1 MNELMWGNY
10 AQGYGGDGDRYG
22 KMGGDGD
29 TWDGDG
35 DKMMG
40 MSVDGDRNLSPCSCL
55 L

>member
-10 AQGYGGDGDRYG
+10 ARGYGGDGDRYG
-22 KMGGDGD
+22 KMG
-29 TWDGDG
+29 GDG